1 MKHALTPVGPIP
13 RDLAPEARQ
22 LQRKLHQTV
31 KRITDELDGR
41 WHFNTCVSAIMTLVN
56 ELYGAE
62 EAIAKGAV
70 PPALLADL
78 QRKVVLMLAP
88 FAPYLAHEL
97 WQTLGE
103 RDQLLRHP
111 WPKFDPALA
120 KEDEIE
126 IAVQV
131 NGKVRSRIVVSADA
145 SEDQVRS
152 AALSDPKLVAAMEG
166 KQLVKAIVVP
176 GKLVN
181 IVVK

>member
-1 MKHALTPVGPIP
+1 
-13 RDLAPEARQ
+13 
-22 LQRKLHQTV
+22 
-31 KRITDELDGR
+31 
-41 WHFNTCVSAIMTLVN
+41 MTLMN

-70 PPALLADL
+70 PSALLADL

-103 RDQLLRHP
+103 KDQLLRHP

-152 AALSDPKLVAAMEG
+152 AALSDLKVVAGMEG